1 MKRLFTLL
9 LALAMILSM
18 VACTTTT
25 GSTDTTDTSDTTA
38 ATDTTEASATE
49 DTSATESEPIKIG
62 WYGPLS
68 GSAASV
74 GVCGETAVKLAISQ
88 INEAGGV
95 LGRQIELY
103 EYDDEGTAENS
114 VKVVTRLV
122 EENGVVA
129 IVGSHL
135 SGSVLATTDITEAAH
150 VVQVGCGTSKI
161 WTNIGLQYT
170 FRGTVNSALFVD
182 GCYEAMV
189 KMGATKVALICAETE
204 YSQTATDSLA
214 SLIEAGGAMEIVD
227 REECTTGD
235 TDYSGQIIKMLAAE
249 PDGVWVVAGGEDVG
263 KIVKQLRMKGYD
275 GYIYG
280 IEPFADKQLKEIAG
294 EYADNVIFSCC
305 YFVPDSIDDAL
316 SDAEK
321 DFLTAYYDMYE
332 KLPDSEVAYRAYDAM
347 NILAQA
353 IEIAGSTDGDA
364 IRDAILTNTFTG
376 IAGTFDFSDGSGDGI
391 MFGTNY
397 IIVDGKTIKL
407 DDYQG

>member
-25 GSTDTTDTSDTTA
+25 GSTEAASDTTDTTA
-38 ATDTTEASATE
+38 ATTEASATE
-49 DTSATESEPIKIG
+49 APATAETEPIKIG

-68 GSAASV
+68 GAAASV

-88 INEAGGV
+88 INAAGGV

-122 EENGVVA
+122 EEDGVVG

-150 VVQVGCGTSKI
+150 VVQIGCGTSKI

-170 FRGTVNSALFVD
+170 FRGTVNSALFVN

-214 SLIEAGGAMEIVD
+214 SLIEAGGTMEIVD

-249 PDGVWVVAGGEDVG
+249 PDGIWVVAGGEDVG
-263 KIVKQLRMKGYD
+263 KIVKQLRMKGYE

-294 EYADNVIFSCC
+294 EYANNVIFSCC
-305 YFVPDSIDDAL
+305 YFVPDAIEDAL
-316 SDAEK
+316 SDAEQS
-321 DFLTAYYDMYE
+321 FLTAYNDMYG

-364 IRDAILTNTFTG
+364 IRDAILANTFTG

>member
-18 VACTTTT
+18 VACTSTPEAAQTATAPEATEAGTTE
-25 GSTDTTDTSDTTA
+25 SAPA
-38 ATDTTEASATE
+38 ATEN
-49 DTSATESEPIKIG
+49 SEPIKIG

-68 GSAASV
+68 GAAASV
-74 GVCGETAVKLAISQ
+74 GVCGETAVEMAVAE
-88 INEAGGV
+88 INANGGV
-95 LGRQIELY
+95 LGRQIELFP
-103 EYDDEGTAENS
+103 YDDEGTAENS

-122 EENGVVA
+122 EEDGVVG

-135 SGSVLATTDITEAAH
+135 SGSVLATSDITEAAKII
-150 VVQVGCGTSKI
+150 QIGCGTSKI

-170 FRGTVNSALFVD
+170 FRGTVNSALFVN

-189 KMGATKVALICAETE
+189 KMGATKIALISAETE
-204 YSQTATDSLA
+204 YSQTATDSIA
-214 SLIEAGGAMEIVD
+214 ALIEEGKVMQIVD

-249 PDGVWVVAGGEDVG
+249 PDGIWVVAGGEDVG

-294 EYADNVIFSCC
+294 EYADKVIFSCC
-305 YFVPDSIDDAL
+305 YFVPDSIDEAL

-321 DFLTAYYDMYE
+321 TFLTSYNAMYG

-364 IRDAILTNTFTG
+364 IRNAILTNTFTG

-397 IIVDGKTIKL
+397 IIIDGKTIKL